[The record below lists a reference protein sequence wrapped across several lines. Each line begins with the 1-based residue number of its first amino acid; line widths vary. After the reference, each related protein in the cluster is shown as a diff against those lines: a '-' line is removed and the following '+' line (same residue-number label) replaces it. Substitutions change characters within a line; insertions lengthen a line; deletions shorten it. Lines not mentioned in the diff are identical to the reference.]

1 MTLFKRD
8 VSEQQMLNGNN
19 VIFSIET
26 RRYYLMLMLFSKE
39 NAMSLNHFSIDLQVS
54 KNTVIHDINHVK
66 EQLENHGLSLKYSR
80 KHGYEIVGDEFEVRR
95 FFIKLIDQRL
105 NHDITKSEV
114 LKALNL
120 TFEDIAY
127 QKDKIK

>member
-1 MTLFKRD
+1 MVCHL
-8 VSEQQMLNGNN
+8 
-19 VIFSIET
+19 SI
-26 RRYYLMLMLFSKE
+26 
-39 NAMSLNHFSIDLQVS
+39 
-54 KNTVIHDINHVK
+54 
-66 EQLENHGLSLKYSR
+66 LE

-127 QKDKIK
+127 

>member
-1 MTLFKRD
+1 
-8 VSEQQMLNGNN
+8 
-19 VIFSIET
+19 
-26 RRYYLMLMLFSKE
+26 MLMLFSKE

-54 KNTVIHDINHVK
+54 NIIHDINHVK
-66 EQLENHGLSLKYSR
+66 EQLEDHGLSLKYSR

-127 QKDKIK
+127 QKTRSNR

>member
-8 VSEQQMLNGNN
+8 VSEQQTLNGNN

-66 EQLENHGLSLKYSR
+66 EQLENQWF
-80 KHGYEIVGDEFEVRR
+80 V
-95 FFIKLIDQRL
+95 
-105 NHDITKSEV
+105 T
-114 LKALNL
+114 
-120 TFEDIAY
+120 
-127 QKDKIK
+127 

>member
-1 MTLFKRD
+1 MWLEQEGYPKLERTSQGNFIVSSEIMTLFKRD

-66 EQLENHGLSLKYSR
+66 RAIG
-80 KHGYEIVGDEFEVRR
+80 
-95 FFIKLIDQRL
+95 
-105 NHDITKSEV
+105 KSWFV
-114 LKALNL
+114 
-120 TFEDIAY
+120 T
-127 QKDKIK
+127 

>member
-39 NAMSLNHFSIDLQVS
+39 KRNVS
-54 KNTVIHDINHVK
+54 KP
-66 EQLENHGLSLKYSR
+66 
-80 KHGYEIVGDEFEVRR
+80 
-95 FFIKLIDQRL
+95 FF
-105 NHDITKSEV
+105 N
-114 LKALNL
+114 
-120 TFEDIAY
+120 
-127 QKDKIK
+127 

>member
-1 MTLFKRD
+1 LEQEGYPKLERTSQGNFIVSSEIMTLFKRD

-54 KNTVIHDINHVK
+54 KNT
-66 EQLENHGLSLKYSR
+66 
-80 KHGYEIVGDEFEVRR
+80 
-95 FFIKLIDQRL
+95 
-105 NHDITKSEV
+105 
-114 LKALNL
+114 
-120 TFEDIAY
+120 
-127 QKDKIK
+127 